1 MSGTGVAGIRVA
13 SVDDV
18 PEGEAIVIDK
28 DVTGTDDNIAIFNDN
43 GEFYALNDTC
53 THAEASLAEGWI
65 EDGEV
70 ECPLHSGRF
79 CLKTG
84 EVLCMPASIDTVAH
98 RLDQQDGDLILFPTI
113 AVKS

>member
-1 MSGTGVAGIRVA
+1 MSDGIRVA
-13 SVDDV
+13 STDDI
-18 PEGEAIVIDK
+18 PEGEAIVIDRE
-28 DVTGTDDNIAIFNDN
+28 VAGTEDDIAIFHDG

-53 THAEASLAEGWI
+53 THAEASLADGWI

-84 EVLCMPASIDTVAH
+84 EVLCMPASRDTVTH
-98 RLDQQDGDLILFPTI
+98 RIDVQDGELILFPTI
-113 AVKS
+113 AVRS